1 VAGLRFEHAA
11 LAISHPIV
19 LDLVYPRLES
29 CAASFEQCYER
40 IVAYGVA
47 SDDVLRGAKQKGA
60 AGVHVLSSAFLF
72 AHRAHIVG
80 LAAEVGLATIFQW
93 PETAEEGGLLA
104 YGPALNGAFRLVA
117 TLVAKV
123 LRGANPGEL
132 PVEQPMKFA
141 FFINLKSAKAL
152 GLTVPLTMLTRADV
166 VIE

>member
-60 AGVHVLSSAFLF
+60 VLSSAFLF